1 MNIGTYYLP
10 KSTMLYLLHSI
21 ADGNITENSI
31 SENHNSG
38 FSGEVV
44 RFLSNYFKVKPSNLE
59 HKDIRVLS

>member
-1 MNIGTYYLP
+1 MNLGSYYLP

-21 ADGNITENSI
+21 VDGDITENSI
-31 SENHNSG
+31 SENPNNR
-38 FSGEVV
+38 FSKEII